1 MENNQENKASKKKRI
16 LICVLITV
24 AVIGAAIG
32 LGVLCGGLILDN
44 II

>member
-1 MENNQENKASKKKRI
+1 MKKKTI
-16 LICVLITV
+16 IISIIITL

-44 II
+44 VI

>member
-1 MENNQENKASKKKRI
+1 MNKKTIIIS
-16 LICVLITV
+16 ICITLV
-24 AVIGAAIG
+24 VIGAAIG